1 MPENSTR
8 SLGNFAENYAV
19 LLLECK
25 DYKIIGRNFRCKLGE
40 IDIIAEKDGI
50 LVFVEVKARWSRK
63 YGKPEE
69 AVTPAKV
76 RTIRRVADYYNY
88 THRGLAKKQ
97 RIDVVA
103 LEIEA
108 KEVVSA
114 KIIESV

>member
-8 SLGNFAENYAV
+8 SLGNFAEDYAV
-19 LLLECK
+19 SLLESK

-40 IDIIAEKDGI
+40 VDIIAENDGI
-50 LVFVEVKARWSRK
+50 LVFVEVKARWSQK

-76 RTIRRVADYYNY
+76 RTIRRVADYYNFI
-88 THRGLAKKQ
+88 HPGLTKKQ

-103 LEIEA
+103 LEI
-108 KEVVSA
+108 KGKTVVSA
-114 KIIESV
+114 KIIASV